1 MARRFNTRPATNED
15 LSNADVSTSFFFG
28 AMVAGKD
35 AEIPP
40 TLFPVWADVR
50 DILVFIRITYEPI
63 LLQVRPVAQA
73 LYEIIVRQKNER
85 YALCN
90 GNVDYQILA
99 NTARELFPDLA
110 KSWCHPFWKAG
121 REAEYRGDIYDRRQQ
136 GGEETGL
143 AMWATRISLWR
154 WFLIHACSDGSLD
167 KMVTDT
173 AQSFI
178 HVRASKA

>member
-1 MARRFNTRPATNED
+1 LARRFNTRPATNED

-28 AMVAGKD
+28 AMVTGKD

-110 KSWCHPFWKAG
+110 KAGVIPFGKP
-121 REAEYRGDIYDRRQQ
+121 EEKPST
-136 GGEETGL
+136 EETY
-143 AMWATRISLWR
+143 TI
-154 WFLIHACSDGSLD
+154 DGS
-167 KMVTDT
+167 
-173 AQSFI
+173 
-178 HVRASKA
+178 KAERKLGLQCGQPV